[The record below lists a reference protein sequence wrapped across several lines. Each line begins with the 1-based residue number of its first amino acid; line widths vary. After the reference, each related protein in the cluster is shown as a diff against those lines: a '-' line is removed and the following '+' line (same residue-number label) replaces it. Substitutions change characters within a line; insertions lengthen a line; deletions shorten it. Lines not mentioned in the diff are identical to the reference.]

1 MLIASLK
8 NLVMLIA
15 LKKYAPARPITI
27 FWMSSAGGISVSSNT
42 FIFTSY
48 LKCASSVAICRVGP
62 KMQR

>member
-1 MLIASLK
+1 MLIALK

-27 FWMSSAGGISVSSNT
+27 FWIPSAGGISVSSNN
-42 FIFTSY
+42 FIFASY